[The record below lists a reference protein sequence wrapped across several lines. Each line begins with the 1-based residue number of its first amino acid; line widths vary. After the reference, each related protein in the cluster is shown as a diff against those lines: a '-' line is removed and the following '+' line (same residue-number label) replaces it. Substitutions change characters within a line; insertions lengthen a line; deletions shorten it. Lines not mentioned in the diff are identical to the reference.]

1 MCSGRCR
8 APTLLSRARAFPTQ
22 TLDVF
27 WGRPSITVR
36 APSSS
41 CCATVSS
48 SLMSMRAT
56 RNLAIS
62 WLLLT
67 VVAVAVALSA
77 GRIQRRGFSART
89 SSQSISP
96 PNEVR
101 ALWVVRNTLT
111 SPEKIHNMVER
122 ASAAGFNTLIVQV
135 RGRGDAYYRSRWE
148 PRAIE
153 LKDQPADFDP
163 LAVTLAEAHGRGLK
177 VHAWLNTS
185 LLANLDALPA
195 DPNHVYNRHPE
206 WLAVPRAVAS
216 ELFSMSPRDALYRQ
230 RIVEWSKANRGELE
244 GVYTG
249 PANSKVRE
257 HIYRIWM
264 DIIQKYPVDGMHFDY
279 VRFASPDFDY
289 SRTSLKT
296 FRKWLEP
303 QLTASER
310 HALKKTLKVNPLAA
324 TDKYTAKFG
333 DFQREQVTTLVERIY
348 HAVKK
353 RRPDVVVSAA
363 VFANDENAFTRR
375 FQDWRR
381 WLRMGILDV
390 ACPMAY
396 TPDTAIFQKQI
407 EVATST
413 AHAAGRRVWAG
424 IGAYRIPAESTVEKI
439 NRARMIGA
447 DGIILFSY
455 DFTATPSALN
465 PQGDYLERVRHAA
478 FTSPPVPK
486 MN

>member
-1 MCSGRCR
+1 M
-8 APTLLSRARAFPTQ
+8 
-22 TLDVF
+22 F
-27 WGRPSITVR
+27 WRSHFEEGPS
-36 APSSS
+36 
-41 CCATVSS
+41 
-48 SLMSMRAT
+48 T
-56 RNLAIS
+56 RNRSQLIIP
-62 WLLLT
+62 WLVIALGF
-67 VVAVAVALSA
+67 VAVAWPGSDA
-77 GRIQRRGFSART
+77 GVGEARPLLAT
-89 SSQSISP
+89 LP
-96 PNEVR
+96 ANEVR

-111 SPEKIHNMVER
+111 SPEKIHNLVER

-135 RGRGDAYYRSRWE
+135 RGRGDAYYKSGWE

-153 LKDQPADFDP
+153 LKDQPTDFDP

-185 LLANLDALPA
+185 LLANLDALPT
-195 DPNHVYNRHPE
+195 DPNHVYNKHPE
-206 WLAVPRAVAS
+206 WLAVPRAVAK
-216 ELFSMSPRDALYRQ
+216 ELFSKSPRDALYRQ
-230 RIVEWSKANRGELE
+230 RIVEWSKANRSELE

-249 PANSKVRE
+249 PANPKVRE

-289 SRTSLKT
+289 SRTSLKA

-310 HALKKTLKVNPLAA
+310 RALKKALKENPLAA
-324 TDKYTAKFG
+324 TEKYTAKFG
-333 DFQREQVTTLVERIY
+333 DFQRAQVTTLVEHIY

-353 RRPDVVVSAA
+353 RRPDVIVSAA

-439 NRARMIGA
+439 NTARTIGA

-455 DFTATPSALN
+455 DFTATPSTLN
-465 PQGDYLERVRHAA
+465 PQGDYLVRVRRAA
-478 FTSPPVPK
+478 FALQPP
-486 MN
+486 N